1 MPFCCCIRGLPAH
14 RLPRQ
19 ISAFISDYSAAVTRA
34 STFDAKVQSDA
45 SKISSDYAGIV
56 AASLRQAFGAT
67 EITVSR
73 TSSGFNTSDVLM
85 FMKGARLG
93 YHLLSCAEPV
103 CQRFPVMGM
112 WYVT

>member
-1 MPFCCCIRGLPAH
+1 MLFCCCIRGLPAH

-67 EITVSR
+67 ELTVSKN
-73 TSSGFNTSDVLM
+73 SNGGFNTSDTMM
-85 FMKGARLG
+85 FMKGVCEHLRL
-93 YHLLSCAEPV
+93 HLSAIMDSHCVRNLK
-103 CQRFPVMGM
+103 
-112 WYVT
+112 